1 MKGVKRRMDEKK
13 DTCYNFSSMVP
24 DLIRNI
30 IEELQGRINGGV
42 VSRVQQP
49 DERNV
54 ILRIFLRGR
63 EERLLISCHPAFPR
77 IHLTG
82 EAFVNP
88 PAPLRFCAYLRSHLT
103 DARILSIRQIDN
115 ERICSI
121 ELKKGFDE
129 SSESFTIVAEFTGKS
144 SNIILLDKDGVVL
157 DALRYFPAD
166 TSVRAVVP
174 GIKLAPLPSGPA
186 HVDEEVRITKGDYPG
201 WNEAVDSYF
210 SELVRL
216 EQFTLEK
223 NRIKRVIQD
232 ASKKA
237 SRKLD
242 NLKGDL
248 AKAEKGL
255 ADRLTGELLTANYH
269 LIKKGASEVEAID
282 YTVIPPQVVKVPIDK
297 TLSPKE
303 NCERYFKRARKGK
316 KAMEVLSQRI
326 PETEEELEYISGLA
340 YELECVT
347 TWQELEDIKG
357 ELVEGGYMKKTSLEA
372 GMVKE
377 AAAVEKAEPVRR
389 YVSSEGFEV
398 LCGKSGTGNDLIVR
412 KYAAKEDIWFHVKGL
427 PGSHI
432 LIKVA
437 GRAGEL
443 TKKTIEEAA
452 SLAAFHSKA
461 REAGKVEVIY
471 AEARHVKKPK
481 GAKPGLVTVSE
492 FKSVYVRPAEMP
504 ACK

>member
-1 MKGVKRRMDEKK
+1 MDGEK
-13 DTCYNFSSMVP
+13 DPCYNLSPMAP
-24 DLIRNI
+24 ELIKNI
-30 IEELQGRINGGV
+30 IEELQSRIIGGV
-42 VSRVQQP
+42 ISRVHQP
-49 DERNV
+49 DERNI

-77 IHLTG
+77 IHLTE
-82 EAFVNP
+82 EAFINP
-88 PAPLRFCAYLRSHLT
+88 PAPLRFCAYLRSRLT
-103 DARILSIRQIDN
+103 DARIVSIRQIDN

-121 ELKKGFDE
+121 DLKKGFDE
-129 SSESFTIVAEFTGKS
+129 TAESFTLVAELTGKS
-144 SNIILLDKDGVVL
+144 SNIILLNKDKDGVVL
-157 DALRYFPAD
+157 DSLRYFPAE

-174 GIKLAPLPSGPA
+174 GIKLAPLPSAPVHEDG
-186 HVDEEVRITKGDYPG
+186 VRITKGDHPG
-201 WNEAVDSYF
+201 WNEAVDNHF
-210 SELVRL
+210 SDLVRL

-232 ASKKA
+232 ATKKA
-237 SRKLD
+237 ARKLD

-255 ADRLTGELLTANYH
+255 TDRLTGELLTANYH
-269 LIKKGASEVEAID
+269 LIKRGASEVEAID
-282 YTVIPPQVVKVPIDK
+282 YTVIPPQVVKVEIDK

-316 KAMEVLSQRI
+316 KAIEVLSQRI
-326 PETEEELEYISGLA
+326 PETEEEMEYISGLA
-340 YELECVT
+340 YGLECVT
-347 TWQELEDIKG
+347 TWQELEDLKG
-357 ELVEGGYMKKTSLEA
+357 ELIEGRYMKKTSLEA
-372 GMVKE
+372 GRVKE
-377 AAAVEKAEPVRR
+377 AAVVEKAEPVRR

-412 KYAAKEDIWFHVKGL
+412 KYAAKEDIWFHIKGIA
-427 PGSHI
+427 GSHI

-452 SLAAFHSKA
+452 SLAAFHSKG

-471 AEARHVKKPK
+471 AEARYVKKPK

-492 FKSVYVRPAEMP
+492 FKSIYVKPADMP
-504 ACK
+504 ICK

>member
-1 MKGVKRRMDEKK
+1 
-13 DTCYNFSSMVP
+13 MVP
-24 DLIRNI
+24 VLIKNI
-30 IEELQGRINGGV
+30 IEELNERIVGGV
-42 VSRVQQP
+42 ISRVHQP
-49 DERNV
+49 DERNI

-77 IHLTG
+77 IHLT
-82 EAFVNP
+82 EESFINP
-88 PAPLRFCAYLRSHLT
+88 PAPLRFCAYLRSRLT
-103 DARILSIRQIDN
+103 DARVCSIRQIDN
-115 ERICSI
+115 ERICTI
-121 ELKKGFDE
+121 DLKKGFDDT
-129 SSESFTIVAEFTGKS
+129 SESFTLVAELTGKS
-144 SNIILLDKDGVVL
+144 SNIILTDKDGVIL
-157 DALRYFPAD
+157 DALRYFPAE

-174 GIKLAPLPSGPA
+174 GIRLTPLGQGPV
-186 HVDEEVRITKGDYPG
+186 HTDGPQIEKGIFPG
-201 WNEAVDSYF
+201 WNEAVDHHF
-210 SELVRL
+210 SDLVRV

-232 ASKKA
+232 AAKKVG
-237 SRKLD
+237 RKFE

-248 AKAEKGL
+248 AKAQKGL
-255 ADRLTGELLTANYH
+255 TDRVTGELLTANYH
-269 LIKKGASEVEAID
+269 LIKRGASEVEAID

-316 KAMEVLSQRI
+316 KAIEVLTQRI
-326 PETEEELEYISGLA
+326 PATQEEMEYISGLA

-377 AAAVEKAEPVRR
+377 AVIEKTEPVRR
-389 YVSSEGFEV
+389 YLSSEGFEV

-452 SLAAFHSKA
+452 SLAAFHSKG
-461 REAGKVEVIY
+461 REAGKIEVIY

-492 FKSVYVRPAEMP
+492 FKSVYVRPVEM
-504 ACK
+504 

>member
-1 MKGVKRRMDEKK
+1 
-13 DTCYNFSSMVP
+13 MVP

-30 IEELQGRINGGV
+30 IEELQSRIVGGV

-49 DERNV
+49 DERNI

-77 IHLTG
+77 IHLTT

-88 PAPLRFCAYLRSHLT
+88 PTPLRFCAYLRSHLT
-103 DARILSIRQIDN
+103 GARIVSIRQIDN
-115 ERICSI
+115 ERIVSI
-121 ELKKGFDE
+121 DLKKGFDE
-129 SSESFTIVAEFTGKS
+129 TSESFTIVAELTGKS
-144 SNIILLDKDGVVL
+144 SNIILLNKDKEGVVL
-157 DALRYFPAD
+157 DALRYFPAE

-174 GIKLAPLPSGPA
+174 GIKLAPLPSGPV
-186 HVDEEVRITKGDYPG
+186 HVEEGVRITKGDHPG
-201 WNEAVDSYF
+201 WNEAVDDHF
-210 SELVRL
+210 SGLVRL

-232 ASKKA
+232 AAKKA
-237 SRKLD
+237 ARKLD

-255 ADRLTGELLTANYH
+255 TDRLTGELLTANYH
-269 LIKKGASEVEAID
+269 LIKRGASEVEAID
-282 YTVIPPQVVKVPIDK
+282 YTVIPPQVVKVEIDK

-303 NCERYFKRARKGK
+303 NCERYFKRARKGR
-316 KAMEVLSQRI
+316 KALEVLSQRI
-326 PETEEELEYISGLA
+326 PETQEELEYISGLA
-340 YELECVT
+340 YELECVA
-347 TWQELEDIKG
+347 TWQELEELKR
-357 ELVEGGYMKKTSLEA
+357 ELVEGGYMKKTPIEA

-377 AAAVEKAEPVRR
+377 AAVVEKAEPVRR
-389 YVSSEGFEV
+389 YISSEGFEV

-412 KYAAKEDIWFHVKGL
+412 KYAAREDIWFHVKGL

-452 SLAAFHSKA
+452 SLAAFHSKG

-471 AEARHVKKPK
+471 AEAKHVKKPK

-504 ACK
+504 ICK

>member
-1 MKGVKRRMDEKK
+1 
-13 DTCYNFSSMVP
+13 MVP
-24 DLIRNI
+24 DLIRDV
-30 IEELQGRINGGV
+30 IEELNARIVGGV
-42 VSRVQQP
+42 VSRVHQP
-49 DERNV
+49 DERNI
-54 ILRIFLRGR
+54 ILRVFLRGR

-77 IHLTG
+77 IHLTE
-82 EAFVNP
+82 EAFINP
-88 PAPLRFCAYLRSHLT
+88 PAPLRFCAFLRSRLI
-103 DARILSIRQIDN
+103 DARVVSIRQTDN
-115 ERICSI
+115 ERIVSI
-121 ELKKGFDE
+121 ELKKGFDDA
-129 SSESFTIVAEFTGKS
+129 SESFILVAELTGKS
-144 SNIILLDKDGVVL
+144 SNIILTDKDGIVL
-157 DALRYFPAD
+157 DALRYFPPE
-166 TSVRAVVP
+166 TSVRAVVQ
-174 GIKLAPLPSGPA
+174 GIRLIPLGPVPV
-186 HVDEEVRITKGDYPG
+186 HRDGVRIAKGDYPG

-210 SELVRL
+210 SDLVRL

-232 ASKKA
+232 AAKKA
-237 SRKLD
+237 GRKLE

-248 AKAEKGL
+248 AKAEKWL

-269 LIKKGASEVEAID
+269 LIKRGASEVSAID
-282 YTVIPPQVVKVPIDK
+282 YTVIPPEVVRVEIDK
-297 TLSPKE
+297 ALTPKE

-316 KAMEVLSQRI
+316 KALEVLSQRI
-326 PETEEELEYISGLA
+326 PETQEELEYISGLV

-347 TWQELEDIKG
+347 TWQELEELKG

-377 AAAVEKAEPVRR
+377 AVIEKAEPVRR
-389 YVSSEGFEV
+389 YLSSEGFEV

-452 SLAAFHSKA
+452 SLAAFHSKG

-504 ACK
+504 SCK